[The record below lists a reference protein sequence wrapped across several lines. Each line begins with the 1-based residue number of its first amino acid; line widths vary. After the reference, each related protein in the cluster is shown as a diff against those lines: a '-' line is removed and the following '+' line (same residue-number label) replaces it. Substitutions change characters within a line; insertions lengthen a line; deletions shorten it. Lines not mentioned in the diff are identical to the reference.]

1 MLRIHPRRGAR
12 TPRFI
17 STVPEP
23 GSSDPALPDL
33 AQLTSR
39 QLDGLVGPLL
49 QAVFDGRADG
59 RVLTLLR
66 IPGLEFDRPETRT
79 A

>member
-1 MLRIHPRRGAR
+1 MLRIHLRHGAC

-17 STVPEP
+17 STAPEP
-23 GSSDPALPDL
+23 GLSDPALANL

-39 QLDGLVGPLL
+39 QLGGRAGLLL

-66 IPGLEFDRPETRT
+66 IPGLELDRRETRT